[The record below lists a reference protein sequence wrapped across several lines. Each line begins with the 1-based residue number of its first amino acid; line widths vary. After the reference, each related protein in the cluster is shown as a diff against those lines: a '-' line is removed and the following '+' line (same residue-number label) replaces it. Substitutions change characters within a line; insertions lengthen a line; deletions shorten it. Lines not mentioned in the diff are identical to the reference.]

1 MIGIVVKRVDFERMP
16 VDDLWKLHL
25 EISSALNQRIVA
37 EKKVLER
44 RLSQLQAK
52 SRPERASSAPERR
65 PYPRVLPKF
74 RNPDDRSQ
82 TWAGRG
88 KQPRWLTAQLRSGRR
103 VDEFRI

>member
-1 MIGIVVKRVDFERMP
+1 MKRADLGRMGVDN
-16 VDDLWKLHL
+16 LWKLYG
-25 EISSALNQRIVA
+25 EISHILAVKITA
-37 EKKVLER
+37 EREILED
-44 RLSQLQAK
+44 RLSRLKAK
-52 SRPERASSAPERR
+52 SSANPESRTSARR

-74 RNPDDRSQ
+74 RNPNNLSE

>member
-1 MIGIVVKRVDFERMP
+1 MKRAELKQMGVDN
-16 VDDLWKLHL
+16 LWKLHG
-25 EISSALNQRIVA
+25 EISEILAAKIVA
-37 EKKVLER
+37 EKELLEH
-44 RLSQLQAK
+44 RLSQLQTT
-52 SRPERASSAPERR
+52 SLPERETRASERR
-65 PYPRVLPKF
+65 PYPRVFPKF